1 LNRSLSPGKALLLTD
16 HTHSCVDCRQALD
29 SARTG
34 NLRLLPRPKAVSSQ
48 VSPVTRWAIAAV
60 LALGVSSI
68 TWMMVRSMM
77 VTPGTRATVQ
87 TVNGKLFQVAD
98 FSSTPL
104 FAGRELGDRQLVRTA
119 KDSTAM
125 LRLADGS
132 MVEMNGR
139 SELFVTAA
147 SRGTTIHL
155 DRGNI
160 IVHAAKQHNGA
171 LYVKTADCE
180 VMVKGT
186 IFAVRRSHH
195 QRCRRTCA
203 DPG

>member
-1 LNRSLSPGKALLLTD
+1 MFRPSP
-16 HTHSCVDCRQALD
+16 
-29 SARTG
+29 
-34 NLRLLPRPKAVSSQ
+34 
-48 VSPVTRWAIAAV
+48 RWAIAAI
-60 LALGVSSI
+60 LAFGVSSI

-77 VTPGTRATVQ
+77 VTSGHPRAPF
-87 TVNGKLFQVAD
+87 KLSTASSFRSPIS
-98 FSSTPL
+98 SSTPL

-139 SELFVTAA
+139 LGTVCTAA

-155 DRGNI
+155 DRGDI
-160 IVHAAKQHNGA
+160 IVHAAEQHNGA

-186 IFAVRRSHH
+186 IFAVTSGTKVRAFQSSKV
-195 QRCRRTCA
+195 A
-203 DPG
+203 